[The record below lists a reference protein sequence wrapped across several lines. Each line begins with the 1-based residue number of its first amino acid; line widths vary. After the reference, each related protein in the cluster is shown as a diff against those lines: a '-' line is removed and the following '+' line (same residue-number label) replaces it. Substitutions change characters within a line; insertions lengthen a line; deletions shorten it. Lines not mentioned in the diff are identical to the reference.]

1 MELRWE
7 TAKANRCKRV
17 SEKEKNRCVRAGYSA
32 RSLMNRNRLG
42 EKCVSRPL
50 QQSHICLDAPLLVR
64 QRSKFFSLELRL
76 DYANPRGGGSICS
89 STGFFVYRSGS
100 GTVGLNFGGVGS
112 QTGRL
117 SPSISFRSIG
127 AEAFELACVLD
138 GSEST
143 LEMILQSP
151 QGRSP
156 LKVSRT
162 AV

>member
-1 MELRWE
+1 M
-7 TAKANRCKRV
+7 
-17 SEKEKNRCVRAGYSA
+17 
-32 RSLMNRNRLG
+32 
-42 EKCVSRPL
+42 
-50 QQSHICLDAPLLVR
+50 
-64 QRSKFFSLELRL
+64 
-76 DYANPRGGGSICS
+76 
-89 STGFFVYRSGS
+89 YRSGS

-127 AEAFELACVLD
+127 AEGFELACVLD